1 MATAS
6 RRPALPRAS
15 GLLLVIV
22 PILAVVGFIVGIVA
36 GIRGEKI
43 VSLALAIVTA
53 LVAFVPLAIDQ
64 ARRPEDRHLMLSLIA
79 MAYMGVFVVPVF
91 SIYLPA
97 DGPVEPSGMNFT
109 SLNTHDVMVGQL
121 ISLAGL
127 IALLVAYALPFG
139 SLMASLFPKA
149 RHDWPLRST
158 FLVGCVMIPFGW
170 FIQLIAIFGLLPARV
185 GSGFVGA
192 LSLSV
197 WFGLVLLS
205 LAWFRYR
212 SHYALFLLA
221 ALVPTTMIFFG
232 LGGSKQAFLRP
243 VMFIVLTY
251 WLYRRQIS
259 GRWILAG
266 IAAIVVIYP
275 AAHFY
280 RHQVQMGRGI
290 PDMLRNPVSAVD
302 DVGRYVS
309 TYSLGEY
316 VSQGLVLITNRFDG
330 LGRSS
335 AIIRDT
341 PDRVPF
347 QGGWTLALIPVAY
360 VPRLLWPGKPDTTIG
375 NWITETYGS
384 GTIVSTSTG
393 PSWIGEFY
401 LNFGV
406 AGVVGGM
413 VVMGFLLRLLQEAV
427 LRSATVPAIVA
438 GVVALEAVALS
449 IQGGVIS
456 SVNGVTFSLAPLV
469 ATHFALRYMGATV
482 PAQNASAPG
491 PSPRAIAADT
501 PPVAGGLRS

>member
-6 RRPALPRAS
+6 RPPTPPRAA

-22 PILAVVGFIVGIVA
+22 PLLAMVGFIVGIVA
-36 GIRGEKI
+36 GVRGEKI

-53 LVAFVPLAIDQ
+53 VVAFVPLAIDQ

-109 SLNTHDVMVGQL
+109 SLYSRDVMVGQL
-121 ISLAGL
+121 VSLAGL

-232 LGGSKQAFLRP
+232 FGGSKQAFLRP
-243 VMFIVLTY
+243 LMFIVLTS

-266 IAAIVVIYP
+266 IAAIVVVYP

-280 RHQVQMGRGI
+280 RHQVQMGRAI

-316 VSQGLVLITNRFDG
+316 VSQGLVLMTNRFDG
-330 LGRSS
+330 LG
-335 AIIRDT
+335 
-341 PDRVPF
+341 
-347 QGGWTLALIPVAY
+347 TLALIPIAY
-360 VPRLLWPGKPDTTIG
+360 VPRLLWSEKPETTIG
-375 NWITETYGS
+375 NWITETYGVGS
-384 GTIVSTSTG
+384 IVKTSTG

-413 VVMGFLLRLLQEAV
+413 FVMGFLLRLLQEAV

-449 IQGGVIS
+449 MQGGVIG
-456 SVNGVTFSLAPLV
+456 SVNGVTFSLAPLL
-469 ATHFALRYMGATV
+469 ATHLALRYMGATV
-482 PAQNASAPG
+482 PAQDASAPG
-491 PSPRAIAADT
+491 PSPRAIAADA
-501 PPVAGGLRS
+501 PPVAGGLHS

>member
-1 MATAS
+1 MAAAS
-6 RRPALPRAS
+6 RPPTRPRAA

-22 PILAVVGFIVGIVA
+22 PILAMVGFIVGIVA
-36 GIRGEKI
+36 GVRGEKI

-79 MAYMGVFVVPVF
+79 LAYMGVFVVPVF

-109 SLNTHDVMVGQL
+109 SLHTRDVMLGQL

-139 SLMASLFPKA
+139 TLMAGLFPKA

-158 FLVGCVMIPFGW
+158 FLVGCAMIPFGW
-170 FIQLIAIFGLLPARV
+170 AIQLIAIFGFLPAQV
-185 GSGFVGA
+185 GSGLVGS
-192 LSLSV
+192 LSLSA

-205 LAWFRYR
+205 LSWFRYR
-212 SHYALFLLA
+212 SHYGLFLLA
-221 ALVPTTMIFFG
+221 VLVPTTMIFFG
-232 LGGSKQAFLRP
+232 FGGSKQAFLRP
-243 VMFIVLTY
+243 LMFIVLTS

-266 IAAIVVIYP
+266 VAAIVVLYP

-280 RHQVQMGRGI
+280 RHQVQVGRSI
-290 PDMLRNPVSAVD
+290 PAMLADPVSAID

-316 VSQGLVLITNRFDG
+316 VSQGLVLMTNRFDG

-335 AIIRDT
+335 AISRDT

-347 QGGWTLALIPVAY
+347 QGGWTLALIPIAY
-360 VPRLLWPGKPDTTIG
+360 VPRLLWPDKPETTIG

-384 GTIVSTSTG
+384 GTIVKTATG
-393 PSWIGEFY
+393 PSWVGEFY

-413 VVMGFLLRLLQEAV
+413 FVMGFLLRLLQEGV

-449 IQGGVIS
+449 MQGGVIG
-456 SVNGVTFSLAPLV
+456 SVNGVTFSLAPLF
-469 ATHFALRYMGATV
+469 ATHLALRYMGWTV
-482 PAQNASAPG
+482 PTQDAPAPG
-491 PSPRAIAADT
+491 PRPRAFTADT